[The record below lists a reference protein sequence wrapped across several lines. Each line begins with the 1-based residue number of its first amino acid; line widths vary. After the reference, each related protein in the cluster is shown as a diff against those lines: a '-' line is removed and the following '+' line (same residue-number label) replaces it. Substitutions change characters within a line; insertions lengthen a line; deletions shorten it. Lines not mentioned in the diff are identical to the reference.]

1 MDGTLSSNPPPSPS
15 GRPRLTPG
23 IPAGGIAAILVAL
36 GVMGWSV
43 LAGDAGDKGNSPF
56 RIVAP
61 IPPAP
66 PMPPLP
72 PMPAAPRSPDVRA
85 NVDPAEIERAVQ
97 EAMRGVDMDATRMEA
112 LRAAQQGLAEAQR
125 GLAEARE
132 RLQAEGREMPA
143 IAQGALRIAEMG
155 VAAASG
161 AASGAGGGTGVNI
174 NSDPEGGSFLQ
185 SFDAPKG
192 VQFANITGNITV
204 ERSSRASKVRLEVEG
219 GGMNAEV
226 RDGVLT
232 VRAIEGGRPAEI
244 NLTMPDKGDL
254 TVVGLT
260 GDLNVGGRSG
270 GKLTV
275 QLKRGDISAE
285 RVDALSVDIQ
295 ERGSVSVQRV
305 DGPLRFGVSGMG
317 ELSVERVET
326 AQIEV
331 RGRGTVSLG
340 RVNDGLTLSL
350 PGQAEIDIGRVNG
363 AVKADFPG
371 AGRVSIGEGDAE
383 PLQLTL
389 TGSGKFEFNGTA
401 HDPRI
406 SASGSGNV
414 YIARHQGQANVRN
427 TGSGTTYV
435 GE

>member
-1 MDGTLSSNPPPSPS
+1 MDGTLSSNPPPSLS

-36 GVMGWSV
+36 GVMGWSL
-43 LAGDAGDKGNSPF
+43 LAGETDDKGRSPF

-61 IPPAP
+61 IPPVP
-66 PMPPLP
+66 PVP
-72 PMPAAPRSPDVRA
+72 PMPALPRAPDMRA
-85 NVDPAEIERAVQ
+85 SADTAADAAEIERAVH
-97 EAMRGVDMDATRMEA
+97 EAMRDVDMDATRMEA
-112 LRAAQQGLAEAQR
+112 LRAARQGLAEAQR

-132 RLQAEGREMPA
+132 RLRAEGRDVPA
-143 IAQGALRIAEMG
+143 IAEGALRIAEMG

-161 AASGAGGGTGVNI
+161 AASGAGAGVNI
-174 NSDPEGGSFLQ
+174 NSGPDGGRFLQ

-204 ERSSRASKVRLEVEG
+204 ERSSRVSKVRLEVEG

-232 VRAIEGGRPAEI
+232 VHAAPGGRSTEI
-244 NLTMPDKGDL
+244 SLTMPDSGDL

-260 GDLNVGGRSG
+260 GDLNVAGRSG

-275 QLKRGDISAE
+275 QVKRGDISAE
-285 RVDALSVDIQ
+285 RVEALSVDIL

-305 DGPLRFGVSGMG
+305 DGPLRFSVTGKG
-317 ELSVERVET
+317 ELSAERAET

-363 AVKADFPG
+363 PVKADFPG
-371 AGRVSIGEGDAE
+371 AGRVSIGEGEAE
-383 PLQLTL
+383 PLHLTL

-401 HDPRI
+401 HDPRV
-406 SASGSGNV
+406 SASGSGDV
-414 YIARHQGQANVRN
+414 YIARHQGQVNVRN
-427 TGSGTTYV
+427 TGSGTAYV
-435 GE
+435 GD